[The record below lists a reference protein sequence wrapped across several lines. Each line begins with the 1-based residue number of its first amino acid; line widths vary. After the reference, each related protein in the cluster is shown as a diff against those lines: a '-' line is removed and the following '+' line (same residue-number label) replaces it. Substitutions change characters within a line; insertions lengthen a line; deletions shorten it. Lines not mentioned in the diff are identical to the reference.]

1 MDNISTNQ
9 FDTAKASGKYFM
21 YVAIAFVALLMISNT
36 VAVKLIGIGPFV
48 FTGAIFIFPLTY
60 IFGDILTEV
69 YGYRATRKIIWS
81 AFVALI
87 LMSLAHLFVQWLPA
101 ASFWG
106 GQEAYATI
114 LGFVP
119 RIVAGSIIAFFVGE
133 FCNSFVL
140 SRMKVWMNGK
150 HLWMRTIGSTIVGEG
165 VDTIVFVLVA
175 FYGTLP
181 LAALFTV
188 IWSGYLFKV
197 GYEVIATP
205 ITYAI
210 IGWLKRAEGVDVYD
224 RGIDYNPFTLK

>member
-1 MDNISTNQ
+1 MNENTIDI
-9 FDTAKASGKYFM
+9 AKSKYFL
-21 YVAIAFVALLMISNT
+21 YIAIAFVALLMISNT

-81 AFVALI
+81 AFGALI
-87 LMSLAHLFVQWLPA
+87 VMSLAYLFVQWLPA

-119 RIVAGSIIAFFVGE
+119 RIVAGSIIAFFIGE

-165 VDTIVFVLVA
+165 VDTIVFVLIA

-181 LAALFTV
+181 LAALFTI

-205 ITYAI
+205 ITYLI
-210 IGWLKRAEGVDVYD
+210 VGWLKKTEGIDVYD
-224 RGIDYNPFTLK
+224 RGINYNPFHLSDKI